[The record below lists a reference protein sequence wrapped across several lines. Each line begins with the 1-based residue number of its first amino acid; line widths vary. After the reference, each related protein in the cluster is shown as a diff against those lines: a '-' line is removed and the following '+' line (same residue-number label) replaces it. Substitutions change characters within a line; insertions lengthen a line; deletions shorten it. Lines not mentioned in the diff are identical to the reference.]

1 MIVGIGIDAVEID
14 RIEELLARHGE
25 RAAMRLFT
33 PREVALA
40 GSGVRRRETLAA
52 RFAAKEAAMKALG
65 AGLGQGVAFAEIEVD
80 RAPSG
85 APLLRLSGGAAE
97 RARAIGATRWLVS
110 LTHTA
115 TTASA
120 IVVLEG

>member
-14 RIEELLARHGE
+14 RIEELLARFGE
-25 RAAMRLFT
+25 RAEGRLFT
-33 PREVALA
+33 PRELELA
-40 GSGVRRRETLAA
+40 GSGLRRRETLAA

-80 RAPSG
+80 RLPSG
-85 APLLRLSGGAAE
+85 APLLRFTGGAA
-97 RARAIGATRWLVS
+97 ARAELLGATRRHVS

-120 IVVLEG
+120 IVLLES